1 MMKRHYYRLG
11 LAVLCLSA
19 FAGCDA
25 SRGPKVAPCIA
36 DRVAWFAPDEVNLL
50 PGPLLE
56 LQDQGRDYL
65 LWLQPDS
72 LLHFFRIEAGLTPKA
87 QPYAGWESEDVWGVG
102 PLRGGFMGYYLS
114 GLSLMYRAT
123 GDERLLRR
131 LEYTL
136 SELEACRKAGGDGY
150 IMAIADGRELFRRVT
165 AGEIRTDNPTV
176 NGAWAPLYL
185 INKMLH
191 GLRAAYV
198 EAGQRQAL
206 TLMTSLADWFGYGVL
221 DKLTDEQV
229 QRLLVCEH
237 GSINESYLD
246 VYELTGELRYLEWA
260 GRLNDRSMWVPLSEG
275 KDILNGWHA
284 NTQIPK
290 FTGFEKYYTHTGD
303 VRFDRA
309 ARNFWEIVTTRHSWV
324 IGGNSTGEHFF
335 PESSFEEKILQQG
348 GPETCNSVNMMRLTE
363 ALFAQRPEAR
373 MAEYYERVLLNHIL
387 SAYDPCKGMCVYFTP
402 MRPAHYRVYGSED
415 HSFWCCNQSGLE
427 TPAKLNRMV
436 FTKQGRDLM
445 VNLFVPAAVTW
456 KERDISLIQQ
466 ASMPESPEVTLILQ
480 TGRER
485 DLGLLVRK
493 PSWSPEAVLT
503 LNGRVIVPET
513 DSAGY
518 WVVREPWSGADT
530 LTIGFHPRVTAEKLP
545 GSERYSALL
554 YGPYVLAGRMG
565 TDSLPASFWRGIDN
579 GANNVIPMP
588 ARTFVPWTAE
598 TIASHVVK
606 TGDDPL
612 TFGFDGEEFRDIE
625 IEPFYRVH
633 FERYTVYWPVR

>member
-25 SRGPKVAPCIA
+25 SRGPKVAPRIA

-150 IMAIADGRELFRRVT
+150 IMSIADGRELFRRVT

-246 VYELTGELRYLEWA
+246 VYELTG
-260 GRLNDRSMWVPLSEG
+260 
-275 KDILNGWHA
+275 
-284 NTQIPK
+284 
-290 FTGFEKYYTHTGD
+290 
-303 VRFDRA
+303 
-309 ARNFWEIVTTRHSWV
+309 
-324 IGGNSTGEHFF
+324 
-335 PESSFEEKILQQG
+335 
-348 GPETCNSVNMMRLTE
+348 
-363 ALFAQRPEAR
+363 
-373 MAEYYERVLLNHIL
+373 
-387 SAYDPCKGMCVYFTP
+387 
-402 MRPAHYRVYGSED
+402 
-415 HSFWCCNQSGLE
+415 
-427 TPAKLNRMV
+427 
-436 FTKQGRDLM
+436 
-445 VNLFVPAAVTW
+445 
-456 KERDISLIQQ
+456 
-466 ASMPESPEVTLILQ
+466 
-480 TGRER
+480 
-485 DLGLLVRK
+485 
-493 PSWSPEAVLT
+493 
-503 LNGRVIVPET
+503 
-513 DSAGY
+513 
-518 WVVREPWSGADT
+518 
-530 LTIGFHPRVTAEKLP
+530 
-545 GSERYSALL
+545 
-554 YGPYVLAGRMG
+554 
-565 TDSLPASFWRGIDN
+565 
-579 GANNVIPMP
+579 
-588 ARTFVPWTAE
+588 
-598 TIASHVVK
+598 
-606 TGDDPL
+606 
-612 TFGFDGEEFRDIE
+612 
-625 IEPFYRVH
+625 
-633 FERYTVYWPVR
+633 